1 MICIS
6 LPLIAGIADRAAG
19 TSAALTGPELM
30 TENGCLTEQVSDVFW
45 DRATLY
51 ALRGIFYTGNP
62 DKALE
67 ILHRLSQRRLLG
79 DHVPYAVEAWPEGS
93 QRHLSAESGLYCRVI
108 TEGLFGIR
116 PTGLRSF
123 MMNVIL
129 PSGWNGMS
137 LQHIRA
143 FGSDFDLKV
152 FCDSG
157 NGLSVTVTEP
167 EAVVP
172 VKPVAREGWDIY
184 TGPNY
189 RYGPSIIINDD
200 NSIDIWLA
208 TPGDYYGTNV
218 LVPVS
223 DAITPL
229 QLGTAGVFAQ
239 KFTSNEDFGIISLNC
254 PSWNSSAEG
263 FTLKVYKWVNDYE
276 TTVSGAAVASKT
288 FVNYAD
294 NSWLSIYK
302 SDKEDYTETFP
313 AGTYLWVMNGG
324 TEKSGIWKC
333 PDNGSGNYFWDK
345 ITWRHSVDGGKTW
358 TDEAD
363 ALLPS
368 DGKRDA
374 FSVCDPGVAKWGGW
388 YYIAYTSTEEPNGF
402 DNDLYIARSK
412 TPTGPWE
419 KWSGNGWGQD
429 PQPVID
435 YEPAAGHESE
445 VFGAGE
451 PCIVVKD
458 DVVYLY
464 YSYNDY
470 LVESKG
476 YCTTTRVSVASAK
489 DENWPGHLEYKGIA
503 LDKSDVFKPDH
514 TDVKYICRSQKFV
527 AIHAERRD
535 TDSSRMR
542 VWESNDG
549 IHFTKGG
556 LIEGELRRGI
566 INAGM
571 SGDAQGQV
579 RYGVQQF
586 LCYAHSDAPRVWG
599 RWLTWFQPLDW
610 VDVGK

>member
-30 TENGCLTEQVSDVFW
+30 TENGCLTEQGSDVFW

-79 DHVPYAVEAWPEGS
+79 EHVPYAVEAWPEGS
-93 QRHLSAESGLYCRVI
+93 QRYLSAESGLYCRVI

-123 MMNVIL
+123 MMNVNL

-137 LQHIRA
+137 LHHIRA

-152 FCDSG
+152 FRDSG
-157 NGLSVTVTEP
+157 NGLRVTVPEP

-229 QLGTAGVFAQ
+229 QLGTTGVFAQ

-254 PSWNSSAEG
+254 PSWNSSAES

-313 AGTYLWVMNGG
+313 AGTYLWVMTGG

-345 ITWRHSVDGGKTW
+345 ITWRHSVDGGKT
-358 TDEAD
+358 
-363 ALLPS
+363 
-368 DGKRDA
+368 
-374 FSVCDPGVAKWGGW
+374 
-388 YYIAYTSTEEPNGF
+388 
-402 DNDLYIARSK
+402 
-412 TPTGPWE
+412 
-419 KWSGNGWGQD
+419 
-429 PQPVID
+429 
-435 YEPAAGHESE
+435 
-445 VFGAGE
+445 
-451 PCIVVKD
+451 
-458 DVVYLY
+458 
-464 YSYNDY
+464 
-470 LVESKG
+470 
-476 YCTTTRVSVASAK
+476 
-489 DENWPGHLEYKGIA
+489 
-503 LDKSDVFKPDH
+503 
-514 TDVKYICRSQKFV
+514 
-527 AIHAERRD
+527 
-535 TDSSRMR
+535 
-542 VWESNDG
+542 
-549 IHFTKGG
+549 
-556 LIEGELRRGI
+556 
-566 INAGM
+566 
-571 SGDAQGQV
+571 
-579 RYGVQQF
+579 
-586 LCYAHSDAPRVWG
+586 
-599 RWLTWFQPLDW
+599 
-610 VDVGK
+610 

>member
-1 MICIS
+1 MNMIFNR
-6 LPLIAGIADRAAG
+6 LALAGV
-19 TSAALTGPELM
+19 ALVGM
-30 TENGCLTEQVSDVFW
+30 ACCSNGNTEPDV
-45 DRATLY
+45 
-51 ALRGIFYTGNP
+51 P
-62 DKALE
+62 
-67 ILHRLSQRRLLG
+67 
-79 DHVPYAVEAWPEGS
+79 
-93 QRHLSAESGLYCRVI
+93 
-108 TEGLFGIR
+108 
-116 PTGLRSF
+116 
-123 MMNVIL
+123 
-129 PSGWNGMS
+129 
-137 LQHIRA
+137 
-143 FGSDFDLKV
+143 
-152 FCDSG
+152 
-157 NGLSVTVTEP
+157 EP

-302 SDKEDYTETFP
+302 SDKEDYKETFP
-313 AGTYLWVMNGG
+313 AGTYLWVMTGG

-333 PDNGSGNYFWDK
+333 PDNGSTGSTGAVSYVDGKPVDGQFRCRITSNGSGNYFWDK

-388 YYIAYTSTEEPNGF
+388 YYIAYTSTEEPNGY
-402 DNDLYIARSK
+402 DNDLYMARSK

-470 LVESKG
+470 LVESNG

-503 LDKSDVFKPDH
+503 LDKSDVYMPDH

-535 TDSSRMR
+535 TDSSRMC

-610 VDVGK
+610 VDVDK

>member
-1 MICIS
+1 MNMIFNR
-6 LPLIAGIADRAAG
+6 LVLAGV
-19 TSAALTGPELM
+19 ALVGM
-30 TENGCLTEQVSDVFW
+30 ACCSNG
-45 DRATLY
+45 
-51 ALRGIFYTGNP
+51 N
-62 DKALE
+62 
-67 ILHRLSQRRLLG
+67 
-79 DHVPYAVEAWPEGS
+79 
-93 QRHLSAESGLYCRVI
+93 
-108 TEGLFGIR
+108 
-116 PTGLRSF
+116 
-123 MMNVIL
+123 
-129 PSGWNGMS
+129 
-137 LQHIRA
+137 
-143 FGSDFDLKV
+143 
-152 FCDSG
+152 
-157 NGLSVTVTEP
+157 TEP
-167 EAVVP
+167 DVPEPDAVVP

-313 AGTYLWVMNGG
+313 AGTYLWVMTGG

-333 PDNGSGNYFWDK
+333 PDNGSTGTTGAVSYVDGKPVDGQFRCRITSNGSGNYFWDK

-388 YYIAYTSTEEPNGF
+388 YYIAYTSTEEPNGY

-435 YEPAAGHESE
+435 YKPVAGHESE

-470 LVESKG
+470 LVESNG
-476 YCTTTRVSVASAK
+476 YCTTTRVSVASSK

-503 LDKSDVFKPDH
+503 LDKSDVYMPDH

-535 TDSSRMR
+535 TDGSRMR

-571 SGDAQGQV
+571 SGDALGQV

-586 LCYAHSDAPRVWG
+586 LCYAHSDAPREWG
-599 RWLTWFQPLDW
+599 RWFTWFQPLDW
-610 VDVGK
+610 VDVDK

>member
-30 TENGCLTEQVSDVFW
+30 TENGCLTEQGSDVFW

-79 DHVPYAVEAWPEGS
+79 EHVPYAVEAWPEGS

-123 MMNVIL
+123 MMNVNL

-152 FCDSG
+152 FRTSG
-157 NGLSVTVTEP
+157 NGPRATVPEP

-229 QLGTAGVFAQ
+229 QLGTTGVFAQ

-254 PSWNSSAEG
+254 PSWNSSAES

-313 AGTYLWVMNGG
+313 AGTYLWVMTGG

-333 PDNGSGNYFWDK
+333 PDNGSTGTTGAVSYVDGKPVDGQFRCRITSNGSGNYFWDK

-470 LVESKG
+470 LVESNV

-503 LDKSDVFKPDH
+503 LDKSD
-514 TDVKYICRSQKFV
+514 
-527 AIHAERRD
+527 
-535 TDSSRMR
+535 
-542 VWESNDG
+542 
-549 IHFTKGG
+549 
-556 LIEGELRRGI
+556 
-566 INAGM
+566 
-571 SGDAQGQV
+571 
-579 RYGVQQF
+579 
-586 LCYAHSDAPRVWG
+586 APRVWG

-610 VDVGK
+610 VDVDK

>member
-30 TENGCLTEQVSDVFW
+30 TENGCLTEQGSDVFW

-67 ILHRLSQRRLLG
+67 ILHRLSQCRLLG
-79 DHVPYAVEAWPEGS
+79 DQVPYAVEAWPEGS

-123 MMNVIL
+123 MMNVNL

-137 LQHIRA
+137 LHHIRA

-152 FCDSG
+152 FRDSG
-157 NGLSVTVTEP
+157 NGLRVTVTEP
-167 EAVVP
+167 DAVVP

-229 QLGTAGVFAQ
+229 QLGTTGVFAQ

-313 AGTYLWVMNGG
+313 AGTYLWIMNGG

-358 TDEAD
+358 TEEAD

-388 YYIAYTSTEEPNGF
+388 YYIAYTSTEEPNGY
-402 DNDLYIARSK
+402 DNYLYIARSK

-419 KWSGNGWGQD
+419 KWSGSGWGQD

-470 LVESKG
+470 LVESNGIVRLHVSQWLPPRMKTG
-476 YCTTTRVSVASAK
+476 PDILSIRVLRSIRATSTSPIIRMSSTSAGVRNSWQSTPNAEIPTAAVCVSGSPMTAFISPRAALSKANSDVASSMPA
-489 DENWPGHLEYKGIA
+489 
-503 LDKSDVFKPDH
+503 
-514 TDVKYICRSQKFV
+514 
-527 AIHAERRD
+527 
-535 TDSSRMR
+535 
-542 VWESNDG
+542 
-549 IHFTKGG
+549 
-556 LIEGELRRGI
+556 
-566 INAGM
+566 
-571 SGDAQGQV
+571 
-579 RYGVQQF
+579 
-586 LCYAHSDAPRVWG
+586 
-599 RWLTWFQPLDW
+599 
-610 VDVGK
+610 